1 MNKKDVM
8 NIEGLFILSAIA
20 RNSGKRQ
27 ASKEY
32 NTSVDTINK
41 YIDNLENELGFKVL
55 ASNGRGSVLT
65 PRAEGLV
72 KKVDQISE
80 ILKSI
85 YASSV
90 DRNDVAGEVRVGT
103 SFMISSN
110 LSLRNISDF
119 ADKYP
124 NIVLSFITSG
134 PGESNESIISNF
146 DIALTAIEP
155 TNSELVIIDSKKI
168 NCGFFASRDYL
179 SHYGYPVDLEDMLQ
193 NYRILHKEG
202 LEKHI
207 SVWADVIKRA
217 KKVCYT
223 SNSPFLLIDA
233 LRQGLGISV
242 LPLRLKEEGLV
253 CLDNIRCESC
263 VTVYLVAHKNTKD
276 MPRIRAVLNYYKDL
290 LAEM

>member
-85 YASSV
+85 YTSSV

-103 SFMISSN
+103 SFMISN
-110 LSLRNISDF
+110 ALSLRDVSDF

-134 PGESNESIISNF
+134 PTEASESAISNF
-146 DIALTAIEP
+146 DIALTVIEP
-155 TNSELVIIDSKKI
+155 TSSDLVIIDSKKVK
-168 NCGFFASRDYL
+168 CGIFASPAYL
-179 SHYGYPVDLEDMLQ
+179 SHYGYPVDLEDMIQ

-202 LEKHI
+202 LEKQI
-207 SVWADVIKRA
+207 TLWADIIKRA
-217 KKVCYT
+217 KKVCFT
-223 SNSPFLLIDA
+223 SNSPFLLLDA

-242 LPLRLKEEGLV
+242 LPMRFKEEGLV
-253 CLDNIRCESC
+253 CLDNIKCESC

-290 LAEM
+290 LDEM